1 MGKKKAGKES
11 KEEDDQR
18 QGSTRSGRNYQPR
31 TSEPSA
37 ERGAAICTKGHLT
50 PRAFSLLKQEKGED
64 DKTGPTTRAQQPTAQ
79 DTSDEPHTAASCG
92 ELQFAE
98 TAQGTGDDWISELC
112 AKLSATADL
121 DEEPQWDLYGW
132 VQKESHPTWKDTSSG
147 KREFDSEWD
156 DWTYERRC
164 NDEALSGDTFNEE
177 LWAWLQHLIAQSNM
191 TEEDR
196 RRLTW
201 AVRDLR
207 RADYDTTQAERKNN
221 LQLEEVNCHLEA
233 VTAAVRAKAERLELE
248 NRQLKTDLQQAREV
262 AAAAIAAAAAHAAD
276 NPAAATVTAG
286 TEADNAADS
295 AADSAVVNPAAAAAQ
310 AAVAGADATAA
321 DNAAASAANVTPAA
335 AAAKAAAAGTIA
347 AGAAAANGA
356 LMGGAATQ
364 MGTVVSPA
372 AAAAQAAVAGA
383 GTTAATNTAA
393 SAATVAPAAAAAKAA
408 AAGTIA
414 AGTAAAN
421 GALTGGA
428 ATQMGTGVYI
438 PGGSGQL
445 TANEARL
452 LQWRDAAEQ
461 AAQNWH
467 WQCAKLQHQCNNL
480 QGQCSQAWA
489 MARENE
495 LSARH
500 WKATAETIA
509 AHHQYQPPIPPQL
522 STLEATHPSSILRP
536 ESVAT
541 GPATVPTPMA
551 VDQRSGLEMGRDSD
565 RDNAAAANVAAA
577 ADAAAADAA
586 AAALAAAATATKVA
600 AAARDTT
607 QFRAAV
613 KAAAAI
619 AVALVTCQA
628 ANGQIG
634 HTAANSAAA
643 HRRGGN
649 RPPRGPGA
657 RPGLRRRRA
666 AAETARPA
674 ETTQTQ
680 TAGGGRPP
688 RTRAKKRRE
697 PRPRGWN
704 GARPGPA
711 DSDRPGATQRPTQ
724 AGAHSSSSHEAEPA
738 LFGSDHAPPHNGARV
753 RVTMRGPQ

>member
-191 TEEDR
+191 TEEER

-321 DNAAASAANVTPAA
+321 DNAAASAANVTPAV
-335 AAAKAAAAGTIA
+335 AAAKAAAAGTFA

-356 LMGGAATQ
+356 LMGGATTQ
-364 MGTVVSPA
+364 M
-372 AAAAQAAVAGA
+372 
-383 GTTAATNTAA
+383 
-393 SAATVAPAAAAAKAA
+393 AP
-408 AAGTIA
+408 
-414 AGTAAAN
+414 
-421 GALTGGA
+421 
-428 ATQMGTGVYI
+428 
-438 PGGSGQL
+438 S
-445 TANEARL
+445 
-452 LQWRDAAEQ
+452 
-461 AAQNWH
+461 
-467 WQCAKLQHQCNNL
+467 
-480 QGQCSQAWA
+480 
-489 MARENE
+489 
-495 LSARH
+495 
-500 WKATAETIA
+500 
-509 AHHQYQPPIPPQL
+509 
-522 STLEATHPSSILRP
+522 
-536 ESVAT
+536 
-541 GPATVPTPMA
+541 
-551 VDQRSGLEMGRDSD
+551 
-565 RDNAAAANVAAA
+565 
-577 ADAAAADAA
+577 
-586 AAALAAAATATKVA
+586 
-600 AAARDTT
+600 
-607 QFRAAV
+607 
-613 KAAAAI
+613 
-619 AVALVTCQA
+619 
-628 ANGQIG
+628 
-634 HTAANSAAA
+634 
-643 HRRGGN
+643 
-649 RPPRGPGA
+649 
-657 RPGLRRRRA
+657 
-666 AAETARPA
+666 
-674 ETTQTQ
+674 
-680 TAGGGRPP
+680 
-688 RTRAKKRRE
+688 
-697 PRPRGWN
+697 
-704 GARPGPA
+704 
-711 DSDRPGATQRPTQ
+711 
-724 AGAHSSSSHEAEPA
+724 
-738 LFGSDHAPPHNGARV
+738 
-753 RVTMRGPQ
+753 

>member
-64 DKTGPTTRAQQPTAQ
+64 DKTGPTTRAQRPTAQ

-191 TEEDR
+191 TEEER

-201 AVRDLR
+201 AVRELR

-347 AGAAAANGA
+347 AGA
-356 LMGGAATQ
+356 
-364 MGTVVSPA
+364 
-372 AAAAQAAVAGA
+372 
-383 GTTAATNTAA
+383 
-393 SAATVAPAAAAAKAA
+393 
-408 AAGTIA
+408 
-414 AGTAAAN
+414 AAAN

-704 GARPGPA
+704 GTMPGPTE
-711 DSDRPGATQRPTQ
+711 SDRPGATQRPTQ